1 MGLIGDKCVT
11 CSAAAKNDKGLAGGW
26 WRFWAK
32 VRDLHVL
39 TEHVLTQAATGKRQL
54 GLYRRWHRRKF
65 CVGRWRAVRGT
76 VGILQ
81 VEKG

>member
-1 MGLIGDKCVT
+1 M
-11 CSAAAKNDKGLAGGW
+11 
-26 WRFWAK
+26 
-32 VRDLHVL
+32 
-39 TEHVLTQAATGKRQL
+39 TGKRQL

-65 CVGRWRAVRGT
+65 CVGRWRVVWGT